1 LTTVSTFIQTGFVLH
16 QGRRSRCA
24 LALLGLISVATLAGC
39 GAHAA
44 VAPTASGR
52 VTVVAA
58 ENFWGNIAQQIG
70 GSRVS
75 VQSIISD
82 PNTDPHQYQSD
93 PRAAATITSA
103 QLVIENGAGYDDFMD
118 KILATSSSSARRVLS
133 VQRVLG
139 VTGSNPN
146 PHLWYWTQR
155 LPTVASAISRQLSS
169 IDPAG
174 AHAFAAAADRF
185 DTSLKP
191 LLAVISTIRSR
202 YAGTPIAYTE
212 RVPGYLVSAAGLTL
226 GTPAS
231 FSQAIE
237 DGTDPSPQ
245 DTETFD
251 RDITQHKVRVLL
263 YNSQVVDSQ
272 TTAIKGLAASA
283 HVPVVGVSETMP
295 PQYRTFQAWQL
306 TQDRALLAALGG

>member
-1 LTTVSTFIQTGFVLH
+1 LTTVSSFIQTGFVLH
-16 QGRRSRCA
+16 HRLRSRAAIAA
-24 LALLGLISVATLAGC
+24 LSIAAVAGLAGC
-39 GAHAA
+39 DSAAHVSA
-44 VAPTASGR
+44 TASGR
-52 VTVVAA
+52 VTVAAA
-58 ENFWGNIAQQIG
+58 ENFWGNIAEQIG

-75 VQSIISD
+75 VHSIITD
-82 PNTDPHQYQSD
+82 PNTDPHLYQSD
-93 PRAAATITSA
+93 PAAAATITTA

-118 KILATSSSSARRVLS
+118 KILASSSSSSRRVLS
-133 VQRVLG
+133 VQKVLG

-155 LPTVASAISRQLSS
+155 LPTVATAISRQLSS

-174 AHAFAAAADRF
+174 AHAFAAGAARF
-185 DTSLKP
+185 DASLKP
-191 LLAVISTIRSR
+191 LLTVISRIKSR

-212 RVPGYLVSAAGLTL
+212 RVPGYLVAAAGLRL

-245 DTETFD
+245 DTATFD
-251 RDITQHKVRVLL
+251 RDITQHKVKVLL

-272 TTAIKGLAASA
+272 TTAIKALAVAA

-295 PQYRTFQAWQL
+295 PQYTSFQAWQL
-306 TQDRALLAALGG
+306 AQDRALLAALGG